1 MSTSTVSDQ
10 ELIRSY
16 LSGNEASLA
25 TLVTRHQEKVSS
37 YVRSQIR
44 DRHLAEDII
53 QDTFLKVINT
63 LKSGAYKEEGK
74 FTQWLMRIAHNLV
87 IDHFRRQKRF
97 PVVENNA
104 EYDIFERLWLKEHS
118 VEEQLIYDQIIRD
131 AARLIHHLPEEQ
143 KEVVRMR
150 LYEGLS
156 FKEIAEKTQVSIN
169 TALGRMRYALINMR
183 KIIKQKDIL
192 LSM

>member
-1 MSTSTVSDQ
+1 MSTSTVSDK
-10 ELIRSY
+10 ELIQSY

-25 TLVTRHQEKVSS
+25 TLIYRHQEKVSS
-37 YVRSQIR
+37 YVHSQIR

-97 PVVENNA
+97 PMVENS
-104 EYDIFERLWLKEHS
+104 EEFDIFERLWLKERS
-118 VEEQLIYDQIIRD
+118 VEEQLIYEQIIRD
-131 AARLIHHLPEEQ
+131 AARLIHHLPDEQ

-156 FKEIAEKTQVSIN
+156 FKEIADKTQVSIN
-169 TALGRMRYALINMR
+169 TALGRMRYALINLR
-183 KIIKQKDIL
+183 RIIKQKDISL
-192 LSM
+192 TM